1 MNLETPESTM
11 NYQLGLTGPQ
21 YNIAVS
27 VFFIGYVLAELPSN
41 LLLTRVKPSIQIS
54 RICVAWGIVSLIS
67 AVRVRR
73 SRTDPEPLLWR
84 HVAFAIPKPPSPFTN
99 VTPECAT
106 LMGATFN
113 FGSLVACRIFLGLFQ
128 GGLAPGIIFYL
139 GFWYKK
145 YERASRWAVIY
156 VGAGIA
162 GAFSGIIA
170 YGVAGMNVGSAKPVS
185 MSFQILIRR
194 LHRASEVS
202 PVGAGSLFS
211 KVSPPFS
218 PVLLPSG

>member
-1 MNLETPESTM
+1 MNLETPEWTM
-11 NYQLGLTGPQ
+11 NYQLGLTGSQ

-41 LLLTRVKPSIQIS
+41 LLLTRVKPSVQIS
-54 RICVAWGIVSLIS
+54 RICITWGI
-67 AVRVRR
+67 
-73 SRTDPEPLLWR
+73 
-84 HVAFAIPKPPSPFTN
+84 
-99 VTPECAT
+99 CAT

-113 FGSLVACRIFLGLFQ
+113 FGSLVACRIFLGLFE

-145 YERASRWAVIY
+145 HERASRWAFIY

-170 YGVAGMNVGSAKPVS
+170 YGVASMNVG
-185 MSFQILIRR
+185 
-194 LHRASEVS
+194 
-202 PVGAGSLFS
+202 
-211 KVSPPFS
+211 
-218 PVLLPSG
+218 